1 MKTKLAD
8 ALWPLNPENQPN
20 ALNPK
25 NPVNFKRA
33 SSLTP
38 NELYGPLWIM
48 ITLIIELLI
57 MGHVSKLLRIGLGFG
72 GSSNQIEADK
82 QLLD

>member
-1 MKTKLAD
+1 MKQKLAD
-8 ALWPLNPENQPN
+8 ALWPLTPNNQPN

-25 NPVNFKRA
+25 NPIHYKRP

-57 MGHVSKLLRIGLGFG
+57 MGHVSKLLRIELGFG
-72 GSSNQIEADK
+72 GNSE
-82 QLLD
+82 